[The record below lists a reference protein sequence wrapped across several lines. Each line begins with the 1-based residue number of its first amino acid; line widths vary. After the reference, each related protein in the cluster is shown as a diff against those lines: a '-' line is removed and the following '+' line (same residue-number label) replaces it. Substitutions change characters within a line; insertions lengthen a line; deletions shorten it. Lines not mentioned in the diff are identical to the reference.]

1 MNMKASDKV
10 IIAASVLLVAALK
23 LFYYLI
29 SIA

>member
-1 MNMKASDKV
+1 MKASDKV
-10 IIAASVLLVAALK
+10 IIATSVLLVAALK